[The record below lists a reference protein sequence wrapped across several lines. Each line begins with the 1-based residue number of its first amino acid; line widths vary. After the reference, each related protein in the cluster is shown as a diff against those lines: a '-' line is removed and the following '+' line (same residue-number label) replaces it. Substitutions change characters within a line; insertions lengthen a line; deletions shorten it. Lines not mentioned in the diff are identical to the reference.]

1 MFEEDPETEV
11 IVLLGE
17 VGGKLEQDAAAF
29 IEKHMKKPVIALI
42 VGRTAPEGAQMGH
55 AGAIIEG
62 EEGTAASKIAAL
74 EKAGAI
80 IARSSLDIPELI
92 KKMGV

>member
-1 MFEEDPETEV
+1 
-11 IVLLGE
+11 LGE

>member
-1 MFEEDPETEV
+1 
-11 IVLLGE
+11 
-17 VGGKLEQDAAAF
+17 
-29 IEKHMKKPVIALI
+29 
-42 VGRTAPEGAQMGH
+42 MGH

-74 EKAGAI
+74 EKAGAM
-80 IARSSLDIPELI
+80 IARSSMDIPELI